1 MPNLLNVTEL
11 TRLLE
16 AAPQD
21 SDHVHSR
28 AELQAHFLAARGVIV
43 PAALTEE
50 EAGKIG
56 ADAAGTI
63 PPDRSEIALCVRQ
76 DLERIAKGEPDG

>member
-28 AELQAHFLAARGVIV
+28 AELQAHFL
-43 PAALTEE
+43 EE
-50 EAGKIG
+50 EAVKIG